1 MCTSFLENPL
11 ILENICQH
19 LDAKDALHLCITNA
33 PFTKEER
40 FIDTVNIFLCEKK
53 QQHEAKKKKFYKY
66 VYTQTRNFTI
76 REDTTRPMGERIFQ
90 MKRVYNYINE
100 NRSFIEMNSGFKRK
114 LKIMLF
120 DHINSDFMK
129 NYAFYYLGEIF
140 GLFCNSIDVDDGNV
154 VKYIYFRKN
163 SII

>member
-1 MCTSFLENPL
+1 MNTLENPL

-19 LDAKDALHLCITNA
+19 LDAKDALHLLIA

-40 FIDTVNIFLCEKK
+40 FIDTVNIFLCQKK